1 MNPVM
6 SALAQWCEAFV
17 NGALSL
23 DPIAEARMRRLDGRS
38 FVIVS
43 TAPEET
49 FTVRCVGSRLL
60 VARSEPHT
68 WGSGGDAPNVIV
80 TGTAS
85 ALVAAL
91 TGIGTPDV
99 TIEGDEALL
108 DELRSIVRE
117 LEPDLAR
124 PLSPLIGAEP
134 AAALSGFMSAGA
146 RAVRSMFAALDT
158 EGTRWVRDTA
168 HRRFAASAEVERFI
182 ERVTALRLAVDRLDA
197 RVRQLETRTTPS
209 RGSA

>member
-23 DPIAEARMRRLDGRS
+23 DPVAEARMRRLDGRS

-49 FTVRCVGSRLL
+49 FTIRCVGSRLL
-60 VARSEPHT
+60 VSRSEPHS
-68 WGSGGDAPNVIV
+68 WDSGDAPNVIL

-134 AAALSGFMSAGA
+134 AAALSGFVSAGA
-146 RAVRSMFAALDT
+146 KAVRSMFAALDA

-197 RVRQLETRTTPS
+197 RVRQLETRATPS